1 MRVIGWIGVVLIL
14 AGLAGLVVGKV
25 SYTTKEDVVDVGP
38 IHATADKRQDF
49 PMAPALGIVAIVVGG
64 GLVFA
69 GRRRA

>member
-25 SYTTKEDVVDVGP
+25 SYTTKENVVDVGP
-38 IHATADKRQDF
+38 IHATADKRHDF
-49 PMAPALGIVAIVVGG
+49 PISPALGIVAIVVGG